1 MGDPPENDSK
11 EESVMRVRGLICCG
25 VVAIAVSFLMSGA
38 SADPQQKGGTSK
50 VIIVNDGFPA
60 VDVEWVRGKDRG
72 PIKNGD
78 TIPADEET
86 TLVMWGRH
94 RQDMYLWGNW
104 ALTVGEKS
112 ARKEGTAAFKVK
124 PGTGN
129 TVTVNVLPPV
139 APWSGTTGRYK
150 GTFVLVR
157 TKISEGLLE
166 CWRKDGTKGLA
177 LDAAQTFVKDRG
189 KKGHFGR
196 FASEKGI
203 IVIVASSGD
212 DVPEPLRKA
221 TAAELAPTI
230 DEMLKV
236 IERQRPH
243 KGHKTILGEQSIQEA
258 LAI

>member
-1 MGDPPENDSK
+1 MK
-11 EESVMRVRGLICCG
+11 
-25 VVAIAVSFLMSGA
+25 SG
-38 SADPQQKGGTSK
+38 G
-50 VIIVNDGFPA
+50 
-60 VDVEWVRGKDRG
+60 
-72 PIKNGD
+72 

-86 TLVMWGRH
+86 TLVVWGRH

-112 ARKEGTAAFKVK
+112 ARKEATNTFKVK

-150 GTFVLVR
+150 GVFVLSRVSV
-157 TKISEGLLE
+157 SESLLE
-166 CWRKDGTKGLA
+166 SWRKDGTKGLA
-177 LDAAQTFVKDRG
+177 KDMADTFVRERG
-189 KKGHFGR
+189 SKGHFGR
-196 FASEKGI
+196 FQSEKGVI
-203 IVIVASSGD
+203 LIVASSGD
-212 DVPEPLRKA
+212 DVPEPMRKA
-221 TAAELAPTI
+221 TTKDLAPLI
-230 DEMLKV
+230 EDMLKI